1 MTRKKKKK
9 QNRRSEDEVSD
20 QEIGISNSGEINLN
34 KLTFEEAYI
43 YKMSTPISCTN
54 LMVNHPLC
62 LVLVIFFLLIII
74 SLATISFG
82 WMLPNDPHNRDF
94 FVWGSEEVN

>member
-1 MTRKKKKK
+1 M
-9 QNRRSEDEVSD
+9 
-20 QEIGISNSGEINLN
+20 N

-82 WMLPNDPHNRDF
+82 WMLPNDPNNRDF
-94 FVWGSEEVN
+94 FVWGSEEVNQYDKSLLISKEFAAM